1 MTRARGCSVKTEDMK
16 TGTEGPRGPGCAWE
30 LLLILYS
37 VLRCSIMLDV
47 YWYV

>member
-1 MTRARGCSVKTEDMK
+1 MTRARGCSVKKTEDMK
-16 TGTEGPRGPGCAWE
+16 TRVEGPCWPSCAWE
-30 LLLILYS
+30 LILYS